1 MKKAETLKDVFNI
14 FNPQKY
20 LQQDTKEFYVDVYKD
35 FTDDLSIRLELSEGE
50 ETIFV
55 AGQSGNGKSSAL
67 QLFSTNYPKLSDY
80 YDIKVLNAR
89 DIFDTNNIDVAD
101 ILLMMGYI
109 IVENNENLKQD
120 FFDILETMRKLKLE
134 ELEYTK
140 QKSNTED
147 KIEEGNLKSKFNIN
161 LGFLSAGMNFKDTFK
176 MDNQHKKI
184 IRELVKVKKKDF
196 IDKIN
201 EIILRYKRDILKEKK
216 RLLLIIDDIEKI
228 KDSDNIFTEEINTLL
243 QIKCSKIITMPIHL
257 KRMSTFA
264 GYDAKEISFKLKTK
278 NNEEIEENINKLEN
292 IINIRLENQDL
303 IDAEAKKLI
312 TRKSGGN
319 LRQLV
324 KIVKESAVKAIM
336 NKSQSI
342 SLYDVESAI
351 LSIKRDYSAASIE
364 IKEFLEY
371 IKEYKNPKDFSDD
384 SMKKLKIATKESLIF
399 AYYNGELWF
408 DLNPII
414 LDDLN

>member
-1 MKKAETLKDVFNI
+1 MQKAETLRQVYNV

-20 LQQDTKEFYVDVYKD
+20 LQQDTKEFYVDIYKE
-35 FTDDLSIRLELSEGE
+35 FTDDLSLRLELSEGE

-67 QLFSTNYPKLSDY
+67 QLLSTNYPQLGNY

-101 ILLMMGYI
+101 VLLMMGYT
-109 IVENNENLKQD
+109 IVEDNVELKKE
-120 FFDILETMRKLKLE
+120 FFDILDTMKKLKE
-134 ELEYTK
+134 DEIEYSK
-140 QKSNTED
+140 EKLLKENVA
-147 KIEEGNLKSKFNIN
+147 EEGILESKMSLNF
-161 LGFLSAGMNFKDTFK
+161 GFLSAGMNFKDTFK
-176 MDNQHKKI
+176 IDNQNKKI

-196 IDKIN
+196 IDQIN
-201 EIILRYKRDILKEKK
+201 QIILKYKREVLKEQK

-228 KDSDNIFTEEINTLL
+228 TDSDGIFTEEINTLL
-243 QIKCSKIITMPIHL
+243 QINCSKIITMPIHL
-257 KRMSTFA
+257 KRMRTFA

-278 NNEEIEENINKLEN
+278 NNEYIEENIEKLEN
-292 IINIRLENQDL
+292 IIDARLENKAL
-303 IDAEAKKLI
+303 IDADAKRLI
-312 TRKSGGN
+312 TLKSGGN
-319 LRQLV
+319 IRQLV
-324 KIVKESAVKAIM
+324 KIVKEASLKAVM
-336 NKSQSI
+336 NTSDSI

-351 LSIKRDYSAASIE
+351 QSIKRDYSAASME

-371 IKEYKNPKDFSDD
+371 IKEHKNPKDSSDD
-384 SMKKLKIATKESLIF
+384 SIKKLKIATKESLIY

-414 LDDLN
+414 LND